1 MDRKSQAAPVPAQAA
16 TPPRE
21 TTARE
26 APHRETPRVS
36 EIGSGRLPPPT
47 DGCKPVLN
55 RAPHKPP
62 QRPADRSTPK
72 SHPRARQPSPLPK
85 QCKQPPP
92 ATRNAPQSPD
102 PPTDHPTG
110 GTGL

>member
-21 TTARE
+21 TTTRE

-36 EIGSGRLPPPT
+36 EICSGRLPPPT

-55 RAPHKPP
+55 RAPHKPQ
-62 QRPADRSTPK
+62 QRPADTSTPT
-72 SHPRARQPSPLPK
+72 SHTSTRQPTPLPQHCNQPSP
-85 QCKQPPP
+85 
-92 ATRNAPQSPD
+92 ATLIAP
-102 PPTDHPTG
+102 H
-110 GTGL
+110 